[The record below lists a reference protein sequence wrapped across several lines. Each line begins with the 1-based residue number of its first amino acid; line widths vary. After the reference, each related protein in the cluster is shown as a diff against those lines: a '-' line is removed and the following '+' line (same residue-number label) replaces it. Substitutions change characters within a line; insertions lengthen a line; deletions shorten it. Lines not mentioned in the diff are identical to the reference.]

1 MNPQE
6 LLDFEQPRPDSPTV
20 PDLINDV
27 MVNTHCDEREQPI
40 TGLHS
45 EWLQAMYGE
54 RSNTPGAGIPRID
67 YGPVTS
73 ITALCSHAPT
83 DEERA
88 WMSRLSER
96 VEMRKAQQKARDIE
110 KLLRKISLTKEK
122 EMREIFWSTRSTELQ
137 YEKSMKARRAAR
149 CFGASVKAFFCGY

>member
-6 LLDFEQPRPDSPTV
+6 FLDSEHPRPDSPTV
-20 PDLINDV
+20 LNLINNTT
-27 MVNTHCDEREQPI
+27 VNTHCDKRDQPI

-54 RSNTPGAGIPRID
+54 RSNTPGAGIPRIN

-73 ITALCSHAPT
+73 NTALCSHAPT

-88 WMSRLSER
+88 WMSRLRER
-96 VEMRKAQQKARDIE
+96 VVMRKAQQKSRDVE
-110 KLLRKISLTKEK
+110 KLLRKSSLTKEN
-122 EMREIFWSTRSTELQ
+122 EMREIFWSTGSTELQ
-137 YEKSMKARRAAR
+137 YKKSMKARRAAR
-149 CFGASVKAFFCGY
+149 CFGASVKAFFCAC